1 MSSMMKALLLMSAL
15 MIPSDDGPGCGAS
28 EDYGTGPSTGPVP
41 TYVVVTPQSATIKV
55 GQTINFSAE
64 IQDQFTNTMQGS
76 VQWSSANFNVA
87 GVNAAGTA
95 TGRAAG
101 ISGIRA
107 EYAGIR
113 GVARLTVTGGI

>member
-1 MSSMMKALLLMSAL
+1 MKALLLMSAL
-15 MIPSDDGPGCGAS
+15 MLPDSDEFNGGCSGS
-28 EDYGTGPSTGPVP
+28 SDSTGPNDIELVP
-41 TYVVVTPQSATIKV
+41 TYVVVTPQSVTIKV

-64 IQDQFTNTMQGS
+64 IQDQFTNTLQGS
-76 VQWSSANFNVA
+76 VQWSSVNFNVA

-107 EYAGIR
+107 DYDGIR
-113 GVARLTVTGGI
+113 GVAQLTVTGGI

>member
-1 MSSMMKALLLMSAL
+1 MSSMMKAFLLLAVVVLPEESGCGS
-15 MIPSDDGPGCGAS
+15 PSD
-28 EDYGTGPSTGPVP
+28 STGPDDIELVP
-41 TYVVVTPQSATIKV
+41 TYVVVTPQSVTIKV
-55 GQTINFSAE
+55 GQTVDFSAE
-64 IQDQFTNTMQGS
+64 IQDQFRNTVQGS

-113 GVARLTVTGGI
+113 GVAQLTVTGGI